1 MATMTKPNWKVLLAL
16 LPILEQEGWSH
27 AQIAQDWGISRASL
41 LGHLT
46 QEVSMPLR
54 EIDWQR
60 FDELKAQG
68 LSMQRISEAMAI
80 PKRTLEDRL
89 RQRRQEHQGTP
100 EGHQST
106 PEEHLSTP
114 AHQGTLEE
122 YQEVIEEVHQ
132 SVPDAP
138 HVGAE
143 EEDQSVSEHLSTPVV
158 HPELSPDDSHMAHP
172 GVPARQERLVSTPM
186 VHPGTPTEEDWMLWT
201 AMKGRWTEVEK
212 MLAEWQ
218 SRHVLLSTP
227 SGTPR
232 HTVKKTYVVDSLY
245 VELIDRYAQEQG
257 VELKDVVNL
266 AFREFFER
274 REYLPE
280 DTR

>member
-1 MATMTKPNWKVLLAL
+1 MAQRTEREWKEPDRRYDTMKRQT
-16 LPILEQEGWSH
+16 GWDTSH
-27 AQIAQDWGISRASL
+27 IAK
-41 LGHLT
+41 
-46 QEVSMPLR
+46 
-54 EIDWQR
+54 EI
-60 FDELKAQG
+60 G
-68 LSMQRISEAMAI
+68 LSRQ
-80 PKRTLEDRL
+80 TLVDRL
-89 RQRRQEHQGTP
+89 RLRLKQGTLPADVNPWADTLQVHPSVP
-100 EGHQST
+100 EPPDMPDLVHQST
-106 PEEHLSTP
+106 PEQTDPP

-132 SVPDAP
+132 SVPNAP
-138 HVGAE
+138 HIGAE
-143 EEDQSVSEHLSTPVV
+143 EEDHSVSEHLSTPVV
-158 HPELSPDDSHMAHP
+158 HPEVSPDDSHIAHP
-172 GVPARQERLVSTPM
+172 GVPARQERLVSTLM

-201 AMKGRWTEVEK
+201 AMKGRWTAVEK
-212 MLAEWQ
+212 MLADWQ
-218 SRHVLLSTP
+218 SRRTLLSTP

-232 HTVKKTYVVDSLY
+232 HTMKKTYVVDRLY